1 MLSAVGMRTSD
12 TSPISAVAVGL
23 DRGPSRSPVDL
34 YDLLGYHRRW
44 RLLSLATPTY
54 VSDTA
59 PIVVGGCPRSGT
71 TLTQALLG
79 CHPQVAAGPESTI
92 FLRRITEAREIDAR
106 FGFAPG
112 SVEDLQRRSGS
123 QAEFIDLFQQ
133 AWLERCGKP
142 IWAEK
147 TPWNVLRLGF
157 LWRHFPGARF
167 IHVIR
172 DGRDVACS
180 LRGMPWAKI
189 TAADR
194 SSAEALEEC
203 AAYWGFHV
211 AAGRRYRHDPRYYEV
226 RYEDLVGD
234 PERTVRRLLAFLGLD
249 WNDAVLEADGLH
261 EALTKVG
268 HANSNQPGR
277 TIHRDAL
284 ERWRTDLS
292 AAERRIVEQAAG
304 GMLARA
310 GYLPS

>member
-1 MLSAVGMRTSD
+1 MSSAYVLRTSHV
-12 TSPISAVAVGL
+12 SLRSAARPEV
-23 DRGPSRSPVDL
+23 DRWPFRPPADL
-34 YDLLGYHRRW
+34 YDLLGYRRRW
-44 RLLSLATPTY
+44 RLLSLASPAY
-54 VSDTA
+54 VSDTT

-79 CHPQVAAGPESTI
+79 CHPEVAAGPESTI
-92 FLRRITEAREIDAR
+92 FLRRITEPGEINDR
-106 FGFAPG
+106 FGFPPG
-112 SVEDLQRRSGS
+112 YVEELQRRSGS
-123 QAEFIDLFQQ
+123 QAEFIDFFQQ
-133 AWLERCGKP
+133 AWLARCAKP
-142 IWAEK
+142 VWAEK
-147 TPWNVLRLGF
+147 TPWNVLRLDF

-180 LRGMPWAKI
+180 LRRMPWAKI

-194 SSAEALEEC
+194 LSTEALREC
-203 AAYWGFHV
+203 AAYWRFHV

-234 PERTVRRLLAFLGLD
+234 PERTVRRLLAFLELD

-261 EALTKVG
+261 DALTKVG
-268 HANSNQPGR
+268 HANSNEPRR

-284 ERWRTDLS
+284 QRWRVDLS
-292 AAERRIVEQAAG
+292 AAERRIVEQSAG
-304 GMLARA
+304 SMLANT